1 MTRGDTTRMELD
13 DVAGDL
19 LTVTATPDEIDR
31 RLAVL
36 AREVEADLAGETP
49 LLVGVLTGAVMV
61 MADFSRHLKLPVTI
75 DWMALSSYGDHTTSS
90 GTITV
95 SKDLQVS
102 PQGRHVVI
110 VEDIVDSG
118 LTLSW
123 LLQHL
128 SNRGAASIRVLTL
141 LRKPDA
147 MVVDVPIDYV
157 GFDIPNDFVVGY
169 GLDYAGNY
177 RNVRGVGVLKPEVY
191 GGA

>member
-1 MTRGDTTRMELD
+1 MELD

-19 LTVTATPDEIDR
+19 LTVVATADDIDR
-31 RLAVL
+31 RLAQL
-36 AREVEADLAGETP
+36 AREVETDLHGSTP

-75 DWMALSSYGDHTTSS
+75 DWMALSSYGNHATSS
-90 GTITV
+90 GSITV
-95 SKDLQVS
+95 EKDLTVS
-102 PQGRHVVI
+102 PEGRHVVI

-123 LLQHL
+123 LLDHL
-128 SNRGAASIRVLTL
+128 SGRGAASIRVLTL

-157 GFDIPNDFVVGY
+157 GFDIPNHFVVGY
-169 GLDYAGNY
+169 GLDYAGKY
-177 RNVRGVGVLKPEVY
+177 RNVRGVGILKPEVY
-191 GGA
+191 GGEA